1 METIQE
7 FYEFFEDIHNSAQC
21 HDKKCSFKVFIDSL
35 KGVFDLQADYYFIV
49 NLLIRQSI
57 KHFCAFGGMFR
68 LQKLEKEKVKNFI
81 VRIEEKQPWLWIM
94 AIALHNPVSDDFHVK
109 LCNTTTLDEQIDVC
123 INNVCEFLSIVEKFH
138 CLQL

>member
-1 METIQE
+1 MEVVENILEVVTKMETIQE

-21 HDKKCSFKVFIDSL
+21 PDKKCSFKVFIDSL

-81 VRIEEKQPWLWIM
+81 VRIEEKQP
-94 AIALHNPVSDDFHVK
+94 
-109 LCNTTTLDEQIDVC
+109 
-123 INNVCEFLSIVEKFH
+123 
-138 CLQL
+138 

>member
-1 METIQE
+1 MEVAENILEVATKMETIQE

-21 HDKKCSFKVFIDSL
+21 SDKKCSFNVFIDSL

-57 KHFCAFGGMFR
+57 KHFCAFGGMFQ

-81 VRIEEKQPWLWIM
+81 VRIEEKQP
-94 AIALHNPVSDDFHVK
+94 
-109 LCNTTTLDEQIDVC
+109 
-123 INNVCEFLSIVEKFH
+123 
-138 CLQL
+138 